1 MRKEEYQKRIEFLIP
16 KEAEDKKITIAMFKG
31 RLLSNQTR
39 RNERIVKQLCKD
51 KIKTMFGIPH
61 KPHNY
66 TL

>member
-1 MRKEEYQKRIEFLIP
+1 MTSEEYQKRIEFLFS
-16 KEAEDKKITIAMFKG
+16 KEDESKITIAMLKG
-31 RLLSNQTR
+31 RLSNQTK